1 MLDYYIA
8 DIKKFSSYPHIL
20 FINLIDK
27 KGRQGYLGRVWFK
40 SLFYPRDP
48 PKLDTLINRD
58 EITITKVNLH
68 NFLLTFLWFDF
79 HHKYN
84 PNLENNGLSEL
95 NPPISEIF
103 DKIGSTFL
111 VNKRK
116 GVIDTQST
124 LIRTNC
130 IDCLDRTN
138 VVQVKPLIFICV
150 LYNFTIIVFL
160 ELYFQNGIKKTITRS
175 KIMEK
180 FERLFSH

>member
-1 MLDYYIA
+1 MQRHNQDLLDYYNI
-8 DIKKFSSYPHIL
+8 DIKRPSRFPHIL

-40 SLFYPRDP
+40 SLFYPRDSP
-48 PKLDTLINRD
+48 NLESLINRD
-58 EITITKVNLH
+58 EITITKVNLP

-95 NPPISEIF
+95 DQPISNIF
-103 DKIGSTFL
+103 DTIGGTFL

-116 GVIDTQST
+116 GVVDTQST

-138 VVQVKPLIFICV
+138 VVQVMLLI
-150 LYNFTIIVFL
+150 Y
-160 ELYFQNGIKKTITRS
+160 
-175 KIMEK
+175 
-180 FERLFSH
+180 